1 MIEKSGSGL
10 RGSDLKDQ
18 SQAEQAKKI
27 LIVEDDLEARE
38 SLDEFLCS
46 NSFSVLAFASAP
58 EALKT
63 IKKKD
68 FDIILTDLV
77 MPEMDGI
84 SFTKAIRELG
94 KDIPV
99 LIMTGFASIEYA
111 VESLKAGATD
121 FITKPLKFDYV
132 LFIINRLLENR
143 HLRKKAQESE
153 YYKELSN
160 RDELTKISNY
170 RHFNYVLQ
178 VEIDRQMRYHRPLT
192 LLIIDIDDFK
202 KCNDIHGHLSGD
214 LVLVEVASLLSTQIR
229 SCDFVARY
237 GGDEFTVILPEIS
250 EKEALAVCRRIMS
263 AVGKHEFQS
272 FEKKD
277 IEPLSVTIG
286 IASFPQN
293 APDGKGLIEKA
304 DQAMYAGK
312 KAGKNCTCIFG
323 DKNNIIRPRKPT
335 PKSVQVKN

>member
-1 MIEKSGSGL
+1 ME
-10 RGSDLKDQ
+10 SDFKDQ
-18 SQAEQAKKI
+18 SSGEPAKKI
-27 LIVEDDLEARE
+27 LIVEDDQVVRE
-38 SLDEFLCS
+38 SLEVFLRS
-46 NSFSVLAFASAP
+46 NLFTVQTFGTAL
-58 EALKT
+58 EALK
-63 IKKKD
+63 ILKKTD
-68 FDIILTDLV
+68 FDLVLTDLV

-132 LFIINRLLENR
+132 VFIINRLLETR
-143 HLRKKAQESE
+143 HLRKKAQETE

-202 KCNDIHGHLSGD
+202 KCNDVHGHLTGD
-214 LVLVEVASLLSTQIR
+214 LVLVKVASLLTNQIR
-229 SCDFVARY
+229 GCDFVARY

-250 EKEALAVCRRIMS
+250 EKEALAVCRRIMKS
-263 AVGKHEFQS
+263 IGHFEFQS
-272 FEKKD
+272 FEQKN
-277 IEPLSVTIG
+277 IGSLGVTIG
-286 IASFPQN
+286 IASFPKN
-293 APDGKGLIEKA
+293 AANSKELIEKA
-304 DQAMYAGK
+304 DRAMYAGK
-312 KAGKNCTCIFG
+312 RAGKNCICIFG
-323 DKNNIIRPRKPT
+323 DEINI
-335 PKSVQVKN
+335 VH

>member
-1 MIEKSGSGL
+1 MIEKSGNDL
-10 RGSDLKDQ
+10 RKPDFKDQ
-18 SQAEQAKKI
+18 SHDEQAKKI
-27 LIVEDDLEARE
+27 LIVDDDQVVRE
-38 SLDEFLCS
+38 SLEEFLRS
-46 NSFSVLAFASAP
+46 NSFSVLAFANAP
-58 EALKT
+58 EALKI
-63 IKKKD
+63 IKKTD
-68 FDIILTDLV
+68 FDIVLTDLV

-84 SFTKAIRELG
+84 SFTKALRELG

-132 LFIINRLLENR
+132 VFIINRLLENR
-143 HLRKKAQESE
+143 HLKKKAQESE

-214 LVLVEVASLLSTQIR
+214 LVLVKVASLLSTQIR

-250 EKEALAVCRRIMS
+250 EKEALAVCRRIMN
-263 AVGKHEFQS
+263 AVGQHAFQS

-312 KAGKNCTCIFG
+312 RAGKNCACIFG

-335 PKSVQVKN
+335 PKNVQVKN